1 MYTLIAFVAIFGGV
15 VFIHELGHF
24 LAARSVGVRVERF
37 YVGFDF
43 FGFGYTIYKGKETE
57 YGIGLFPFGGYC
69 KIAGMVDE
77 SLDETVKGLDDE
89 FNSKNTFEKLWILS
103 AGVIM
108 NFILAI
114 FLFLFI
120 YNFYGLQE
128 QPTIV
133 SEISKNLS
141 IDKNKS
147 IPEGS
152 EIYKVNGNKVYFWS
166 DIDKIINQNMSNK
179 IIEVEYFEK
188 NSRIIQTINIELE
201 ENIIPFFYPLY
212 NQMKKNGA
220 IRYKNDS
227 ILFMNIGLNPLPE
240 GYLLP
245 YINSIV
251 KNSPAS
257 ESKLTDKSIILK
269 MNDKTISKWSDIT
282 EFLKNWNSN
291 INSNDC
297 INITFENYQGIQ
309 ETCIYPI
316 NGKIGIAPSLEK
328 VKMIPENIVF
338 RKIGFFESLKISLIE
353 PYEII
358 KMQLWGFGQLF
369 NGKMGMESLG
379 GPIKITQAAGE
390 AASYG
395 LSYFLKFMAIIST
408 ILGFMNI
415 LPIPGLDGGHGL
427 MTIIE
432 GISRRKIPTKIKI
445 IIQQVAIVLI
455 LMLTVL
461 ILGND
466 IRNLF

>member
-1 MYTLIAFVAIFGGV
+1 MYTLLAFIAIFGGV

-43 FGFGYTIYKGKETE
+43 FGLGYTIYKGKETE

-77 SLDETVKGLDDE
+77 SLDESVKGSDDE
-89 FNSKNTFEKLWILS
+89 FNSKNTIEKLWILS

-114 FLFLFI
+114 FLCIFI

-128 QPTIV
+128 QPTV
-133 SEISKNLS
+133 VNEVSKNLS
-141 IDKNKS
+141 VDPDKS
-147 IPEGS
+147 ISIGS
-152 EIYKVNGNKVYFWS
+152 KIHKINGKKVYYWS
-166 DIDKIINQNMSNK
+166 DIDKIINQNISSR
-179 IIEVEYFEK
+179 IVEVEYFEK
-188 NSRIIQTINIELE
+188 KSQRIQTINIELE
-201 ENIIPFFYPLY
+201 KNIIPFFYPLY
-212 NQMKKNGA
+212 EQMKKNGA

-227 ILFMNIGLNPLPE
+227 ILFMSIGLNPLPE

-251 KNSPAS
+251 PNSPAS
-257 ESKLTDKSIILK
+257 VSKLTDKSLILK
-269 MNDKTISKWSDIT
+269 MNGKIISKWSDIT
-282 EFLKNWNSN
+282 EFLKNWNSK

-309 ETCIYPI
+309 ETCIYPN
-316 NGKIGIAPSLEK
+316 NGKIGIVPSLEK

-338 RKIGFFESLKISLIE
+338 RKIDFLESLKISLIQ

-369 NGKMGMESLG
+369 DGKMGMDSLG
-379 GPIKITQAAGE
+379 GPIKITKAAGE

-432 GISRRKIPTKIKI
+432 GVSGRKIPTKIKI
-445 IIQQVAIVLI
+445 MIQQVAIVLI

>member
-1 MYTLIAFVAIFGGV
+1 
-15 VFIHELGHF
+15 
-24 LAARSVGVRVERF
+24 
-37 YVGFDF
+37 
-43 FGFGYTIYKGKETE
+43 
-57 YGIGLFPFGGYC
+57 
-69 KIAGMVDE
+69 
-77 SLDETVKGLDDE
+77 
-89 FNSKNTFEKLWILS
+89 
-103 AGVIM
+103 
-108 NFILAI
+108 
-114 FLFLFI
+114 
-120 YNFYGLQE
+120 
-128 QPTIV
+128 
-133 SEISKNLS
+133 
-141 IDKNKS
+141 
-147 IPEGS
+147 
-152 EIYKVNGNKVYFWS
+152 
-166 DIDKIINQNMSNK
+166 
-179 IIEVEYFEK
+179 
-188 NSRIIQTINIELE
+188 
-201 ENIIPFFYPLY
+201 
-212 NQMKKNGA
+212 MKKNGA
-220 IRYKNDS
+220 TRYKNDS

-257 ESKLTDKSIILK
+257 ESKLTNKSIILK
-269 MNDKTISKWSDIT
+269 MNDKKISKWSDIT

-338 RKIGFFESLKISLIE
+338 RKIDFFESLKISLIE

-395 LSYFLKFMAIIST
+395 LSYFLRFMAIIST

-427 MTIIE
+427 ITIIE
-432 GISRRKIPTKIKI
+432 GIFRRKIPTKIKI
-445 IIQQVAIVLI
+445 MIQQVAIVLI